1 MSVGITSLRECFGEL
16 RDPRVMGR
24 TSHALVDILVLTI
37 CAVIAGADDWEYV
50 ELWGTE
56 KIDFLRQFVPLENG
70 IPSHDTI
77 GRVFAALDNKSFQA
91 CFTRWVSAICT
102 SLAGEV
108 VALDGKTMRGSHRRG
123 AGKSA
128 IHMVSAFVSG
138 QGITLGQL
146 STDVKSNEITA
157 IPELLDMLD
166 VTNSIVTIDAMGCQ
180 TTIAAKIIEKGAHY
194 VLGLKGNQGRLAE
207 QVADFFEIAEKES
220 YKNIVAIA
228 DVSYDKG
235 HGRVETRRC
244 VALSAHYLDHA
255 QAWVGLASMVMLESI
270 REIGDRKTTE
280 KRFYISSM
288 APDSRAI
295 ANAIR
300 SHWGIENQLHW
311 CLDVTFN
318 EDGCRVRTGNA
329 AENFNL
335 IRKIAMNLLKTNTTR
350 KLTVAKKRQL
360 ACLNERYLADV
371 LGLQAP
377 I

>member
-1 MSVGITSLRECFGEL
+1 MNTSLMSLKECFGEL
-16 RDPRVMGR
+16 QDTRVLGR
-24 TSHALVDILVLTI
+24 TTHVLVDILVLTI

-50 ELWGTE
+50 EMWGTE
-56 KIDFLRQFVPLENG
+56 RIDFLRQFVPLENG

-77 GRVFAALDNKSFQA
+77 GRVFAALDNKGFQA
-91 CFTRWVSAICT
+91 CFTRWVSTICT

-108 VALDGKTMRGSHRRG
+108 VALDGKTLRGSHRRG

-128 IHMVSAFVSG
+128 IHVVSAFVSG
-138 QGITLGQL
+138 RGITLGQL
-146 STDVKSNEITA
+146 STDAKSNEITA

-166 VTNSIVTIDAMGCQ
+166 VKGSTVTIDAMGCQ
-180 TTIAAKIIEKGAHY
+180 TAIAAKIIKKGAHY
-194 VLGLKGNQGRLAE
+194 VLGLKGNQGKLAE
-207 QVADFFEIAEKES
+207 QVIDFFEIAEKEG
-220 YKNIVAIA
+220 YKNLAAIE
-228 DVSYDKG
+228 DICYDKG

-244 VALSAHYLDHA
+244 VALSAAHLENAD
-255 QAWVGLASMVMLESI
+255 AWIGLGSMVMVEST
-270 REIGDRKTTE
+270 REIGNQRTSE

-288 APDSRAI
+288 APDSRAV

-329 AENFNL
+329 AENFN
-335 IRKIAMNLLKTNTTR
+335 IVRKIAMNLLKTNTSR

-360 ACLNERYLADV
+360 ASLNDRYLAEV
-371 LGLQAP
+371 LGLRA
-377 I
+377 